1 MGIIMAKFKYEIKK
15 YIGTISTSSDEKVA
29 TEVNIISY
37 NDAPEKVDI
46 RSWNKETGRMYKGI
60 ALTYSEAQTLK
71 DLLSNL
77 EKN

>member
-1 MGIIMAKFKYEIKK
+1 M
-15 YIGTISTSSDEKVA
+15 A

-60 ALTYSEAQTLK
+60 ALTYSEARTLK

-77 EKN
+77 EEN